1 MTWQVPSNYKS
12 LVGSNNGE
20 MNEAQ
25 RSKFVEGND
34 C

>member
-1 MTWQVPSNYKS
+1 MTWQVRDYKS
-12 LVGSNNGE
+12 LAGSNNGE